1 MGRTATAVVWGAI
14 TILGLSAGLY
24 LLNTVL
30 YLTPLNPVKAQWYRL
45 VVGLQHPLFEQ
56 NWHLFAP
63 NPVRSNFVLTVR
75 CRTST
80 GVSAWHDI
88 TMPLLAR
95 LHRDR
100 HSPVGRLLR
109 VQQNAIRNF
118 LFGSPSEWRMQACRR
133 DPDSDTCR
141 RVSDGD
147 RRAREAGA
155 YLLGRTAAAACDR
168 LVGPGRAIA
177 IQAGILIHHPPPW
190 SRRHEPDAGGTTRA
204 VRLPW
209 APHPAAPGGR

>member
-1 MGRTATAVVWGAI
+1 MGRVAAVWG
-14 TILGLSAGLY
+14 TIIVLGLGAGVY

-45 VVGLQHPLFEQ
+45 IVGLQHPLFEQ

-63 NPVRSNFVLTVR
+63 SPIRSNFVLTVR

-80 GVSAWHDI
+80 GISGWHDV

-100 HSPVGRLLR
+100 HSPASRLLR
-109 VQQNAIRNF
+109 VQQNGIRNF

-133 DPDSDTCR
+133 DRDSEACR
-141 RVSDGD
+141 RVSDRDG
-147 RRAREAGA
+147 RAREAGA
-155 YLLGRTAAAACDR
+155 YLLGRAAAAACDR
-168 LVGPGRAIA
+168 LVGPGRATA
-177 IQAGILIHHPPPW
+177 VQAGILIHQPPPW
-190 SRRHEPDAGGTTRA
+190 SRRHEPDTAGTTRA

-209 APHPAAPGGR
+209 APYASAVPGR